1 MTKLTIIL
9 MLIIQGETESVELIS
24 DNGSVLKLL
33 ATLIMRVNSDGNADV
48 DFIMIIWG
56 ILISFPVLIK
66 MLRKMMVEIMMKLS
80 YNNQNTNH
88 LILTLMRYK

>member
-9 MLIIQGETESVELIS
+9 MLIMRGETESVELIS

-33 ATLIMRVNSDGNADV
+33 ATLIMRVNSDGNTD
-48 DFIMIIWG
+48 DFIMMIWG
-56 ILISFPVLIK
+56 ILISLPVLIK
-66 MLRKMMVEIMMKLS
+66 MLRKMMIEIMMKLS

>member
-33 ATLIMRVNSDGNADV
+33 ATLIMRVNSDGNTD
-48 DFIMIIWG
+48 DFIMMIWG
-56 ILISFPVLIK
+56 ILISLPVLIK
-66 MLRKMMVEIMMKLS
+66 MLRKMMIEIMMKLS

>member
-33 ATLIMRVNSDGNADV
+33 ATLIMRVNSDGNTD
-48 DFIMIIWG
+48 DFIMMIWG
-56 ILISFPVLIK
+56 ILISLPVLIK
-66 MLRKMMVEIMMKLS
+66 MLRKMMIEIMMKLS
-80 YNNQNTNH
+80 YNNQNTNP
-88 LILTLMRYK
+88 LILTIMRYK